1 MAAKPGRMRADELL
15 LKLSLA
21 PSRSVAQAL
30 ILAGKVRSGPDAVVN
45 KPSQSFPEDAL
56 LTVDQP
62 PRFVSRGGEKL
73 EGALDHF
80 KISVEGLHGLDV
92 GASTGGFTDCLL
104 QRGVVSMTC
113 VDVGTAQLHS
123 KLRNDPRIKNLE
135 KFNAREINTVELPH
149 QTYGIVVMD
158 LSFISLRLVLPAA
171 WERTGKGGH
180 LIALIK
186 PQFEATR
193 AEADKAQGIIKDPVI
208 HARVVDGLTASIQSL
223 PGAQVLGVIPSPIEG
238 RDGNKEFLIA
248 VKRA

>member
-1 MAAKPGRMRADELL
+1 LKTRIDQALVDRGLCESRSQAQRSIMAGQVRINGHPAQKPSDWVRDGDTIELL
-15 LKLSLA
+15 GA
-21 PSRSVAQAL
+21 DRY
-30 ILAGKVRSGPDAVVN
+30 
-45 KPSQSFPEDAL
+45 
-56 LTVDQP
+56 
-62 PRFVSRGGEKL
+62 VSRGGHKL
-73 EGALDHF
+73 EHALHHF
-80 KISVEGLHGLDV
+80 ALSVQGFKCIDL

-149 QTYGIVVMD
+149 RTYGIVVMD

-180 LIALIK
+180 LVALIK

>member
-21 PSRSVAQAL
+21 PTRSVAQAL
-30 ILAGKVRSGPDAVVN
+30 ILAGKVRSGPDAVVS
-45 KPSQSFPEDAL
+45 KPSQSFPEDAVL
-56 LTVDQP
+56 IVDQP

-80 KISVEGLHGLDV
+80 KIPVEGLYGLDV

-149 QTYGIVVMD
+149 RTYGIVVMD

-248 VKRA
+248 VKRG

>member
-1 MAAKPGRMRADELL
+1 MAAKPGRIRADELL
-15 LKLSLA
+15 VKLGLA
-21 PSRSVAQAL
+21 PSRSMAQAL
-30 ILAGKVRSGPDAVVN
+30 ILGGKVRSGPDSVVQ
-45 KPSQSFPEDAL
+45 KASQSFPEDAVL
-56 LTVDQP
+56 IVEQP

-80 KISVEGLHGLDV
+80 KLPVAGLHGLDV

-104 QRGVVSMTC
+104 QRGVVDMTC
-113 VDVGTAQLHS
+113 IDVGTAQLHA
-123 KLRNDPRIKNLE
+123 KLRADARVRNFE
-135 KFNAREINTVELPH
+135 KFNAKELNHVELPH
-149 QTYGIVVMD
+149 AAYGIVVMD
-158 LSFISLRLVLPAA
+158 LSFISLNLILPLA
-171 WERTGKGGH
+171 WQRVGPGGH
-180 LIALIK
+180 LVALIK

>member
-21 PSRSVAQAL
+21 PTRSVAQAL
-30 ILAGKVRSGPDAVVN
+30 ILAGKVRSGPDAVVS
-45 KPSQSFPEDAL
+45 KPSQSFPEDAVL
-56 LTVDQP
+56 IVDQP

-80 KISVEGLHGLDV
+80 KILVDGLHGLDV

-149 QTYGIVVMD
+149 RTYGIVVMD

-208 HARVVDGLTASIQSL
+208 HVRVVDGLTASIQSL

>member
-21 PSRSVAQAL
+21 PTRSVAQAL

-45 KPSQSFPEDAL
+45 KPSQSFPEDAVL
-56 LTVDQP
+56 IVDQP

-80 KISVEGLHGLDV
+80 MIPVEGLHGLDV

-104 QRGVVSMTC
+104 QRGVLSMTC

-135 KFNAREINTVELPH
+135 KFNAREINTVELP
-149 QTYGIVVMD
+149 QRTYGIVVMD

>member
-1 MAAKPGRMRADELL
+1 MRADELL

-21 PSRSVAQAL
+21 PTRSVAQAL
-30 ILAGKVRSGPDAVVN
+30 ILAGKVRSGPDAVVS
-45 KPSQSFPEDAL
+45 KPSQSFPEDAVL
-56 LTVDQP
+56 IVDQP

-80 KISVEGLHGLDV
+80 KIPVEGLYGLDV

-149 QTYGIVVMD
+149 RTYGIVVMD

-248 VKRA
+248 VKRG